1 MNDNVSFI
9 GTGNMG
15 GALIRAACRVHDPKL
30 VHITNRS
37 MDKARSLAD
46 ELGCS
51 LAASNRDAV
60 LAGEYI
66 FLCVKPQM
74 MGELLSEIHRCSN
87 HVWIGERKKY
97 WYLLRQDLKF
107 FTLKSSWPCA
117 AMRLRLFV

>member
-66 FLCVKPQM
+66 FLLRETSDDGRIIVGNRTGAQIMSGSGREK
-74 MGELLSEIHRCSN
+74 N
-87 HVWIGERKKY
+87 IGIYCGR
-97 WYLLRQDLKF
+97 
-107 FTLKSSWPCA
+107 T
-117 AMRLRLFV
+117 